1 MVYCRTGRQFHLVRR
16 NGNRILNP
24 SKFEPLWALQGR
36 AAGKG
41 KIAMASVQQA
51 IEQKIMAELAPAHL
65 DVVNES
71 HMHSVPP
78 GSESHFNVVVVSDA
92 FEGQSRVNRHRTVNR
107 ILEAEL
113 ASQIH
118 ALALHTH
125 TAAEWAARGGH
136 VLDSPECL
144 GGSKAKS

>member
-1 MVYCRTGRQFHLVRR
+1 MV
-16 NGNRILNP
+16 
-24 SKFEPLWALQGR
+24 
-36 AAGKG
+36 
-41 KIAMASVQQA
+41 SVQQA

-65 DVVNES
+65 EVVNES

-92 FEGQSRVNRHRTVNR
+92 FEGQNRVNRHRTVNR
-107 ILEAEL
+107 ILAAEL

-125 TAAEWAARGGH
+125 TSAEWSARGGR

-144 GGSKAKS
+144 GGSKTKS

>member
-1 MVYCRTGRQFHLVRR
+1 MV
-16 NGNRILNP
+16 
-24 SKFEPLWALQGR
+24 
-36 AAGKG
+36 
-41 KIAMASVQQA
+41 SVQQA

-65 DVVNES
+65 EVVNES

-92 FEGQSRVNRHRTVNR
+92 FEGQNRVNRHRTVNR
-107 ILEAEL
+107 ILAAEL
-113 ASQIH
+113 ATQIH

-125 TAAEWAARGGH
+125 TSAEWSARGGR

-144 GGSKAKS
+144 GGSKTKS